1 MDATLRIRGRS
12 RLDERLSPLRETE
25 LTPPPRGWIKAI
37 REALGMTGQ
46 QFAARMGIKP
56 PTVVDLEKSE
66 ALGTIQLKTLSRAA
80 DALGCKLVYAL
91 VPRTSLQ
98 DAVEARA
105 RKIAIRA
112 LKRVAHTM
120 KLENQ
125 SVDEADLERQIQNYI
140 RNEIKGRDLWA
151 DRD

>member
-1 MDATLRIRGRS
+1 MNTALRTRART
-12 RLDERLSPLRETE
+12 RLDERLSVLRAPE
-25 LTPPPRGWIKAI
+25 LAPPPKGWIKAV

-56 PTVVDLEKSE
+56 PTVIDLEKSE

-105 RKIAIRA
+105 RKIAMRA

-120 KLENQ
+120 KLEDQ
-125 SVDEADLERQIQNYI
+125 SVAESDLERQIQNYI
-140 RNEIKGRDLWA
+140 RNEIKDRDLWA
-151 DRD
+151 GRD